1 MKGLTANISVFKEL
15 YDRFYRSYGEAS
27 SERLLELMK
36 NTIGIQR
43 LKQLS
48 QPDLAEFYCEGLA
61 YSTIGPD
68 RIL

>member
-1 MKGLTANISVFKEL
+1 MANISAFKEL
-15 YDRFYRSYGEAS
+15 YDYLYRSYGEAS
-27 SERLLELMK
+27 RERLLELMK

-61 YSTIGPD
+61 YSAIGPD

>member
-1 MKGLTANISVFKEL
+1 MLNISAFKEI
-15 YDRFYRSYGEAS
+15 YGWFYRSYGETS
-27 SERLLELMK
+27 KERLLELMK
-36 NTIGIQR
+36 NAVDIQR

-61 YSTIGPD
+61 YSAIGPD

>member
-1 MKGLTANISVFKEL
+1 MLNKSAFKEI
-15 YDRFYRSYGEAS
+15 YDWFYRTYGDTS
-27 SERLLELMK
+27 RERLLELMK
-36 NTIGIQR
+36 NAASIQR

-61 YSTIGPD
+61 YSAMGAD

>member
-1 MKGLTANISVFKEL
+1 MANISVFKEL
-15 YDRFYRSYGEAS
+15 YDYLYRSYGAVS
-27 SERLLELMK
+27 RERLLELMK

-48 QPDLAEFYCEGLA
+48 QPDLAELYCEGLA
-61 YSTIGPD
+61 YSAMGPD

>member
-1 MKGLTANISVFKEL
+1 MANISVFKEL
-15 YDRFYRSYGEAS
+15 YDWFYRSYGEAS
-27 SERLLELMK
+27 RERLLELMK

-48 QPDLAEFYCEGLA
+48 QPDLAELYCEGLA
-61 YSTIGPD
+61 YSAIGPD

>member
-1 MKGLTANISVFKEL
+1 MANISVFKEL
-15 YDRFYRSYGEAS
+15 YDYLYRSYGEAPK
-27 SERLLELMK
+27 ERLLELMK

-61 YSTIGPD
+61 YSAMGPD